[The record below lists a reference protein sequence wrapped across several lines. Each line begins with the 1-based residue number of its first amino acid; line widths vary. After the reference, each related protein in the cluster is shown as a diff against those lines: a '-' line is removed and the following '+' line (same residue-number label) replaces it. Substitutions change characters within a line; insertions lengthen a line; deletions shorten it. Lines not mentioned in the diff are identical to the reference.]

1 MVTVTAL
8 LSYGSTRFRFA
19 AEPSIVVLAAV
30 AADAVLGGDG
40 RPCGERAALTHRAAS
55 CARASSVASA

>member
-1 MVTVTAL
+1 MVTITAL

-30 AADAVLGGDG
+30 AADALVRRRM
-40 RPCGERAALTHRAAS
+40 RPLR
-55 CARASSVASA
+55 